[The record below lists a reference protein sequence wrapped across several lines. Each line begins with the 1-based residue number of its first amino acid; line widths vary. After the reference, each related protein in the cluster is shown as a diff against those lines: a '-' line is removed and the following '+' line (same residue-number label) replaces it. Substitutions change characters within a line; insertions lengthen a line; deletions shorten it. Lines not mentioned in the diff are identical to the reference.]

1 MKLRTAII
9 SCLALTGLTHNAFAG
24 TAQTTS
30 GMVRG
35 TTDDGI
41 EVYRSIPYAAA
52 PLNDLRWTPPQPA
65 PAWKG
70 VRDVTQFR
78 PMCPQP
84 PFGDAPITQPLSED
98 CLFLNVWAP
107 PHAGKTPLP
116 VMVFIHGGGYE
127 GGSSSDPL
135 YDGVHLAQKGVVVV
149 SINYRLGVLGFLAHP
164 ALSAASPEHVSG
176 NYGMLD
182 QIAALKWVQANIAG
196 FGGDPARVT
205 IFGESAGANAVITLM
220 ASPLAKGL
228 FAQAIAESP
237 VGGFPIPTL
246 AEAEAMGAKLGAI
259 EDLRRTPYDKLLPYN
274 KKIAPVTPPT
284 VVSGYPG
291 PLVDGWFLPR
301 QPAAALANPVPLI
314 VGSNSD
320 EGSMFAAEGPGAT
333 KAAFDSRLK
342 QAFGPLAPEALAAYS
357 PATDAEITRKNGE
370 LVGDS
375 LFNYAARHVAAQVA
389 AAGKPVYRYVFS
401 LDMDGRAPMH
411 SDELRYVF
419 GTTHLPGYTNLPAA
433 DDGDK
438 RVSGLMMDAWVN
450 FAKTG
455 APAPAA
461 AWPAAGSSGLPLL
474 QIDDASRPLA
484 AYRDDKLDLIGK
496 LYSRLLAE
504 KQN

>member
-1 MKLRTAII
+1 MDLKAAII
-9 SCLALTGLTHNAFAG
+9 ACLALVGLTHNTFAG
-24 TAQTTS
+24 TVQTTN
-30 GMVRG
+30 GAVRG
-35 TTDDGI
+35 TVEHGVS
-41 EVYRSIPYAAA
+41 VYRSIPYAAP
-52 PLNDLRWTPPQPA
+52 PLGDLRWTPPQPA
-65 PAWKG
+65 TVWKG
-70 VRDVTQFR
+70 VRDATKFR

-98 CLFLNVWAP
+98 CLFLNVWSPAQA
-107 PHAGKTPLP
+107 AGGNLP

-135 YDGVHLAQKGVVVV
+135 YDGVHLAKKGVVVV
-149 SINYRLGVLGFLAHP
+149 SINYRLGILGFLAHP
-164 ALSAASPEHVSG
+164 ALSATSPQHVSG

-182 QIAALKWVQANIAG
+182 QIAALKWVQANIG
-196 FGGDPARVT
+196 HFGGDPARVT
-205 IFGESAGANAVITLM
+205 IFGESAGANAVLTLM

-237 VGGFPIPTL
+237 VGGFAIPTL

-274 KKIAPVTPPT
+274 KSLSPVTPPT

-291 PLVDGWFLPR
+291 PLVDGWFLPH
-301 QPAAALANPVPLI
+301 QPAAGLVNPVPLI
-314 VGSNSD
+314 VGSSAD

-333 KAAFDSRLK
+333 KAAFDDRLK
-342 QAFGPLAPEALAAYS
+342 TVFGPLAADALAAYS
-357 PATDAEITRKNGE
+357 PATGADVMDKNAE

-375 LFNYAARHVAAQVA
+375 LFNYAARYAAAQVA
-389 AAGKPVYRYVFS
+389 AAGKPAYRYVFS
-401 LDMDGRAPMH
+401 LDMNGRPPLH

-419 GTTHLPGYTNLPAA
+419 GTTHLPGYTNLPAE
-433 DDGDK
+433 DDADK
-438 RVSGLMMDAWVN
+438 RVSAFMMESWVS

-461 AWPAAGSSGLPLL
+461 AWPASGSNGLPLL
-474 QIDDASRPLA
+474 RIDEAPKPVA
-484 AYRDDKLDLIGK
+484 AYRDDKLDLIGR
-496 LYSRLLAE
+496 LYAPPLME